1 MAVCNDVSGDP
12 RPETQLPVI
21 SGNDL
26 AKRSPSEAD
35 LRTAAGK
42 RGGLRR
48 PVPLPELHEALSSA
62 RIRAVYQPIVR
73 LVDGA
78 PVAIEALARL
88 SHPVR
93 GTVEPDLFVPQI
105 EDAGL
110 APRLTES
117 MGLVAFTEWAHGRL
131 EALGMALALNFP
143 LDVLL
148 LPTALNWL
156 DRTRAAAG
164 IAATNVII
172 ELTESRPIGKIA
184 DLASAVS
191 RLRRAGYALAIDDVG
206 PNLRDHRDLLELGF
220 SSLKLDK
227 QIVRR
232 ALQSKKAED
241 FVQRTT
247 RAAHAAGMRVVAEGV
262 ARREHWD
269 RMAALAVDEG
279 QGFFFARP
287 MVASS
292 IAAWRSGWLS
302 GRATATAR

>member
-1 MAVCNDVSGDP
+1 MCNGESGDP
-12 RPETQLPVI
+12 AGDPLPVI
-21 SGNDL
+21 SSSD
-26 AKRSPSEAD
+26 RE
-35 LRTAAGK
+35 
-42 RGGLRR
+42 
-48 PVPLPELHEALSSA
+48 PVPLPELREALSSA

-73 LVDGA
+73 LDGGA
-78 PVAIEALARL
+78 PVAVEALARL

-110 APRLTES
+110 ALRLTELV
-117 MGLVAFTEWAHGRL
+117 GLVAFTDWAHGRL
-131 EALGMALALNFP
+131 EALGLALALNFP

-148 LPTALNWL
+148 LPAALNWL
-156 DRTRAAAG
+156 DRTRATAG
-164 IAATNVII
+164 IPATDIVI
-172 ELTESRPIGKIA
+172 ELTESRPIGRVS
-184 DLASAVS
+184 DLAIAVS
-191 RLRRAGYALAIDDVG
+191 RLRRDGYALAIDDVG
-206 PNLRDHRDLLELGF
+206 PNLRDHRELLALDF

-232 ALQSKKAED
+232 ALHSGKAEE

-262 ARREHWD
+262 ATREHWD

-287 MVASS
+287 MAAGSV
-292 IAAWRSGWLS
+292 AAWRSGWLR
-302 GRATATAR
+302 GQAAATAR